1 MTNNIELDMKCLLIE
16 DLVRSMVLSGITNN
30 QQLVDAV
37 GKQYYPTNEFE
48 MEMYS
53 EAIIYGKLGVL
64 N

>member
-37 GKQYYPTNEFE
+37 SEQYYPTNEFE

>member
-1 MTNNIELDMKCLLIE
+1 MTNIELDMKCLQIE
-16 DLVRSMVLSGITNN
+16 DLVRGMVMCGCDDLEK
-30 QQLVDAV
+30 LVAAVDAH
-37 GKQYYPTNEFE
+37 YTPTNEFE

>member
-1 MTNNIELDMKCLLIE
+1 MTNTELDMKCLQIE
-16 DLVRSMVLSGITNN
+16 DLVRSLVMSGIDSNK
-30 QQLVDAV
+30 QLVDAV
-37 GKQYYPTNEFE
+37 SEQYYPTNEFE

>member
-30 QQLVDAV
+30 QQLVDAI

>member
-1 MTNNIELDMKCLLIE
+1 MCGCD
-16 DLVRSMVLSGITNN
+16 DLEK
-30 QQLVDAV
+30 LVAAV
-37 GKQYYPTNEFE
+37 DTHYTPTNEFE

>member
-1 MTNNIELDMKCLLIE
+1 MTNTELDMKCLLIE
-16 DLVRSMVLSGITNN
+16 DLVRSMVMSGVDNN

-37 GKQYYPTNEFE
+37 SEQYYPSNEFE

>member
-1 MTNNIELDMKCLLIE
+1 MTNTELDMKCLLIE
-16 DLVRSMVLSGITNN
+16 DLVRSMVMSGIDNN

-37 GKQYYPTNEFE
+37 SEQYYPSNEFE

>member
-1 MTNNIELDMKCLLIE
+1 MINNIELDMKCLLIE
-16 DLVRSMVLSGITNN
+16 DLVRSMVLSGVTNN

>member
-16 DLVRSMVLSGITNN
+16 DLVRSMVLSGVTNN

>member
-16 DLVRSMVLSGITNN
+16 DLVRSMVLSGVINN

-37 GKQYYPTNEFE
+37 SEQYYPTNEFE

>member
-1 MTNNIELDMKCLLIE
+1 MTNTELDMKCLLIE
-16 DLVRSMVLSGITNN
+16 DLVRSMVLSGIDSN
-30 QQLVDAV
+30 QKLVDAV
-37 GKQYYPTNEFE
+37 SEQYYPTNEFE